1 MGQTFKISEHDE
13 GRRIDKIIRKKWP
26 DLPLSA
32 MMRAFRKGMVRV
44 EGRKVECSAHVCRRQ
59 HR

>member
-1 MGQTFKISEHDE
+1 MGQDFRVSGHDD

-32 MMRAFRKGMVRV
+32 IMRAFRKGW
-44 EGRKVECSAHVCRRQ
+44 
-59 HR
+59 